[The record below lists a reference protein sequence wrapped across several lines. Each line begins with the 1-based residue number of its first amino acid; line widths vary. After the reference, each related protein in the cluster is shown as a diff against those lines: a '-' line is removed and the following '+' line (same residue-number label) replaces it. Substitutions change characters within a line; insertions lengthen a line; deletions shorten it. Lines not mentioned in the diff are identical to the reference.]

1 MHDGKIIFSTKLDN
15 QGLEKDIAKLKKDI
29 AKQEDTISKGEA
41 KKSPL
46 VQQAEELKVK
56 MKAARA
62 EAEKYKAEWMAG
74 VVGADK
80 NQSASETLAAQ
91 LQAEYDGVVGKINK
105 IDETLIPASTRLEEM
120 KRDAGELEQRL
131 TQTGPNA
138 QKMADAMERAQKS
151 ANRFKLR
158 LKEVIRSALVFTL
171 ITQSLAG
178 FREWMGKVI
187 RTNDEASAAIARLK
201 GALLTM
207 AQPLVDVVIP
217 ALTMFMNLLTAIV
230 GEIDR
235 FVSALFGS
243 TVDQSAEA
251 AENLQKEADAL
262 DATGSAA
269 KKAGKSL
276 ASFDEINKLSNNQG
290 GAGDSSA
297 ESIAPDFSWADGISD
312 KLAQMAKDV
321 LLIGAGFA
329 LWKIASSLPGQLGN
343 ILTILGGLLIAMG
356 GILLFYEGFTDAWE
370 NGVDWGNL
378 AAMIAGVAAAAFGLY
393 VVFGSIGAGID
404 LVVGGIAL
412 VVGGIA
418 MLVTGFKD
426 VIENGA
432 NLKNTLLIIAGII
445 ATGLGIALLIGGPG
459 AWIPLLI
466 AGIVAVVTAMIA
478 WQGNLGDFAEA
489 FKQIF
494 NGIIDFF
501 KGVFTGDF
509 ELAWKGIKNVVF
521 GIINAIVIAFE
532 SFVNTIIDGLNWLI
546 SKANSAGEKIGVGS
560 FIPEIPQISL
570 PRIPYLAQGAVIP
583 PNREFLAVLG
593 DQKSGTNIEAP
604 EGLIRQIVREEAGGG
619 MNTRLLQA
627 ILDAIKEGKV
637 LMVDRDEFAKLV
649 YSANRSE
656 SKRIGISLSNEY

>member
-1 MHDGKIIFSTKLDN
+1 MHHDGKIIFSTELDN
-15 QGLEKDIAKLKKDI
+15 DGMEKDLAKMKKDI
-29 AKQEDTISKGEA
+29 AKQEETVLKGES

-46 VQQAEELKVK
+46 VQQAEELRAKI
-56 MKAARA
+56 KAARA

-74 VVGADK
+74 GVGADK
-80 NQSASETLAAQ
+80 SQSEAELQAAQ
-91 LQAEYDGVVGKINK
+91 LQTEYDQVVGKIDK
-105 IDETLIPASTRLEEM
+105 IDESLLPAQRKLEEM
-120 KRDAGELEQRL
+120 QQAAGELEEKL
-131 TQTGPNA
+131 SETGPDA
-138 QKMADAMERAQKS
+138 KKMAEAMEKAEKN
-151 ANRFKLR
+151 AKRFALR
-158 LKEVIRSALVFTL
+158 LKEVLRSALIFTL
-171 ITQSLAG
+171 ITQSLAK

-217 ALTMFMNLLTAIV
+217 VLTMFLNLLTAIV
-230 GEIDR
+230 GEIAR

-251 AENLQKEADAL
+251 AENLKKEADAL

-290 GAGDSSA
+290 GAGGSSV
-297 ESIAPDFSWADGISD
+297 ESIAPDFSWTDSISD

-321 LLIGAGFA
+321 LMIGTGFA
-329 LWKIASSLPGQLGN
+329 LWKIASSLPGQLGT

-393 VVFGSIGAGID
+393 VVFGNIGAA
-404 LVVGGIAL
+404 IAL

-426 VIENGA
+426 VIKNGA

-445 ATGLGIALLIGGPG
+445 ATGLGIALLTGNL
-459 AWIPLLI
+459 IPLLI
-466 AGIVAVVTAMIA
+466 AGIVAVITAMIA
-478 WQGNLGDFAEA
+478 WQGNLGEFAEA
-489 FKQIF
+489 FQQIF

-501 KGVFTGDF
+501 VGMFTGDF
-509 ELAWKGIKNVVF
+509 ERAWNGIRNIVI

-532 SFVNTIIDGLNWLI
+532 SFINTIIDGLNWLI
-546 SKANSAGEKIGVGS
+546 SKANSLAEKVGIKG
-560 FIPEIPQISL
+560 FIPEIPKIEL

-593 DQKSGTNIEAP
+593 DQKSGTNIETP
-604 EGLIRQIVREEAGGG
+604 LSTMIEAFRTAMRDMNIGGG
-619 MNTRLLQA
+619 QNEAYLVVDDEVLGKIIYRLYN
-627 ILDAIKEGKV
+627 KESHRVGV
-637 LMVDRDEFAKLV
+637 NL
-649 YSANRSE
+649 SE
-656 SKRIGISLSNEY
+656 A